1 MSGTRLRHLRPLAK
15 ALLLRLPWRV
25 PGSLMLFYWLGWLL
39 AVTLVFA
46 AVRVADALGP
56 VAVLEGP
63 DVLKKLAEGQGA
75 GVGWSVVV
83 ALLVIAWATGFAL
96 NTFGDVARYLDSAPG
111 N

>member
-1 MSGTRLRHLRPLAK
+1 MVDCERLEPPVMLTMRQSG
-15 ALLLRLPWRV
+15 RV
-25 PGSLMLFYWLGWLL
+25 I
-39 AVTLVFA
+39 A

-56 VAVLEGP
+56 VAVLVGP

-111 N
+111 NVGVRHAIKSDGLAL